1 MRRRSARWC
10 LPALFIL
17 LMVSLLP
24 LVSCVT
30 SQSTQSNFYDA
41 GASDLTTSGAQ
52 FDQYYLFR
60 FDTTASAHTMTTPS
74 AADIVAGLSSPYVG
88 EVFFFTVAA
97 DGSYTVTISGGMGVT
112 VKPSAS
118 TVAANTTLA
127 IYWELDNVSSGS
139 ESVTLY

>member
-1 MRRRSARWC
+1 MRLRSARWY

-30 SQSTQSNFYDA
+30 SQSTQSDFYDA
-41 GASDLTTSGAQ
+41 GASNLAASGAQ

-60 FDTTASAHTMTTPS
+60 FDTTASARTLTTPS
-74 AADIVAGLSSPYVG
+74 AADIVAGMSSPYVG

-97 DGSYTVTISGGMGVT
+97 DGTYTVTISGGMSVT

-118 TVAANTTLA
+118 TVAANTTLT
-127 IYWELDNVSSGS
+127 IYYELNNVSSGS

>member
-1 MRRRSARWC
+1 MRRRFAHWC

-41 GASDLTTSGAQ
+41 GASDLTASGAQ
-52 FDQYYLFR
+52 FDQYYLYR
-60 FDTTASAHTMTTPS
+60 FDTAASARTMTTPS

-112 VKPSAS
+112 VKPSVS

-127 IYWELDNVSSGS
+127 IYCELDNVSSGS
-139 ESVTLY
+139 EAVTLY